1 MMSKLSHA
9 VKAVKQA
16 FAVRWFL
23 KFRFRGGR
31 RDWAIEAV
39 NFGLIG
45 LAGGAPIRRWHI
57 LDPEVEARQGGRGM
71 KSHVNYGQRGWA
83 GELPGRWPT
92 FVPFCEYLA
101 QL

>member
-1 MMSKLSHA
+1 MSPA

-45 LAGGAPIRRWHI
+45 LAGGMPPSAGGISWT
-57 LDPEVEARQGGRGM
+57 LKLRQGKAVVG
-71 KSHVNYGQRGWA
+71 
-83 GELPGRWPT
+83 
-92 FVPFCEYLA
+92 
-101 QL
+101 